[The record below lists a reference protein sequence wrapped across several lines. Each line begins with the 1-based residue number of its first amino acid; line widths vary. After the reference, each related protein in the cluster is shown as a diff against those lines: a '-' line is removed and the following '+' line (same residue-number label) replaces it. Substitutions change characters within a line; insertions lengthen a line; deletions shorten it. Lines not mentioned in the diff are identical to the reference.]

1 MITPGGN
8 PYCKHCKQLM
18 HPGVNYC
25 ETGVCM
31 CGEDI
36 EHHYASDHM
45 PVDSGGYNKLECE
58 RDDDHTRG
66 AETLDEVSDE
76 TRKRHRLDD

>member
-1 MITPGGN
+1 
-8 PYCKHCKQLM
+8 
-18 HPGVNYC
+18 
-25 ETGVCM
+25 M

-76 TRKRHRLDD
+76 TRKRYRLDD